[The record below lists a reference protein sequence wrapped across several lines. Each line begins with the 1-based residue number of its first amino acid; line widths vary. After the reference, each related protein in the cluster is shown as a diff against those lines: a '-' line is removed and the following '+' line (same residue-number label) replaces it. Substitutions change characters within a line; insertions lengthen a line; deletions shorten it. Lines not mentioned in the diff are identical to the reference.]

1 MQNQYIKTADYAD
14 NRRYLEYYLRKSG
27 TPRGV
32 YKSGVYKSVGEIP
45 TRQLAIRT
53 VVKGEH
59 KS

>member
-1 MQNQYIKTADYAD
+1 MND
-14 NRRYLEYYLRKSG
+14 LCLSG

-32 YKSGVYKSVGEIP
+32 YKSVGENP
-45 TRQLAIRT
+45 TRQLSIRT